1 MTPPLKNG
9 SVPASHQNLVRL
21 YHQTEDAASEYD
33 VPLCNQSVTA
43 KADCVHQ
50 ITAHWQVRDMLS
62 PANAQPIASQM
73 TSDDGLL
80 TQTEAA
86 AMNATGIKIR
96 FAGGHCHA
104 PSCISLEL
112 YNADTGAL
120 ICRQVP
126 VLGQTLHPTGDGNG
140 TAYDEKGYIALPP
153 CLWGEERYG
162 LEPAPLLTWDT
173 NLTSIKRNNNTIAHL
188 GEMASWQMRGF
199 ATH

>member
-1 MTPPLKNG
+1 
-9 SVPASHQNLVRL
+9 
-21 YHQTEDAASEYD
+21 
-33 VPLCNQSVTA
+33 
-43 KADCVHQ
+43 
-50 ITAHWQVRDMLS
+50 
-62 PANAQPIASQM
+62 
-73 TSDDGLL
+73 
-80 TQTEAA
+80 
-86 AMNATGIKIR
+86 MNATGIKIR